1 MNHPPLPATTS
12 IPVAAEEGSP
22 DTKCLKGSSVFY
34 FLFLVIETNG
44 SVEGTGM
51 EAPGWREGWRRLG
64 EGPLCSGVCSLGKR
78 TYHPSQGSWGPPH
91 HWSRELAPPLASFP
105 DPRKEAGAGLR
116 KKPKALWAGLMVRVT
131 MFPCAFP
138 LPRSVTPGRPALLS
152 GPGSLWL

>member
-1 MNHPPLPATTS
+1 MEGRVAETGRRAPVLWGLQPGEENLPSFPGQLGAPSPL
-12 IPVAAEEGSP
+12 V
-22 DTKCLKGSSVFY
+22 KG
-34 FLFLVIETNG
+34 
-44 SVEGTGM
+44 
-51 EAPGWREGWRRLG
+51 ACP
-64 EGPLCSGVCSLGKR
+64 
-78 TYHPSQGSWGPPH
+78 
-91 HWSRELAPPLASFP
+91 PPLASFP